1 VNAPVNAPVGQ
12 SVSQPVNLAI
22 SAATLHA
29 MSRAQ
34 LFDWVAALLAGMF
47 ELDQAAMTLESD
59 LYVDLD
65 IDSIDAVDLAVK
77 LTELT
82 GQRLAPERFRTIHTI
97 ADIVD
102 AIAGQVAEQAK

>member
-1 VNAPVNAPVGQ
+1 MTTMP
-12 SVSQPVNLAI
+12 
-22 SAATLHA
+22 A
-29 MSRAQ
+29 MNREQ
-34 LFDWVAALLAGMF
+34 LFDWVARLLADMF
-47 ELDQAAMTLESD
+47 ELDRSSMALDSD

-82 GQRLAPERFRTIHTI
+82 GQRLAPERFRIIRTM

-102 AIAGQVAEQAK
+102 ALAAQAAQSTIARQLIAEQAK